1 MMNIPNNPMAYNGVY
16 YAESMTKDKSVNPVA
31 ICPLVK
37 GRSIQWGDT
46 SQGTAKK
53 IAEIQ
58 LFGDNG
64 ESQAVGAKNNDN
76 TLPSKIVVT
85 TSDDEMVVLTKMT
98 LDVYNRFVRHRV
110 AGSPDFK
117 SDDEVQAYFM
127 NTNFDAYDDG
137 NLGLR

>member
-1 MMNIPNNPMAYNGVY
+1 MMKVPDSPMAYNGVY
-16 YAESMTKDKSVNPVA
+16 YAESMTKNRDVNPVA
-31 ICPLVK
+31 ICPLIK
-37 GRSIQWGDT
+37 GKSIRWGDT
-46 SQGTAKK
+46 SHGTAKK

-58 LFGDNG
+58 LFGENG
-64 ESQAVGAKNNDN
+64 EMQAVGAKAKDDKI
-76 TLPSKIVVT
+76 PSKIVVK

-127 NTNFDAYDDG
+127 NTNFDVYG
-137 NLGLR
+137 NTGQGNQ